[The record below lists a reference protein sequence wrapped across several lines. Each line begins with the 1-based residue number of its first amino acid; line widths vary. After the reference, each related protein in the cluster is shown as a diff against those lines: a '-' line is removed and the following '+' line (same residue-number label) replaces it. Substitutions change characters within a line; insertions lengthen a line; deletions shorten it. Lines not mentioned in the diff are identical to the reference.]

1 MTEIEE
7 LETRIQN
14 LTREDF
20 VKLRDWFYQLDDEIW
35 DQQIRSDV
43 KAGKLDRL
51 IEKARNEFSQG
62 KAGKL

>member
-20 VKLRDWFYQLDDEIW
+20 VKLRDQFYQLDDEIQ
-35 DQQIRSDV
+35 DQQIRSDF
-43 KAGKLDRL
+43 KAVKLDRL

>member
-20 VKLRDWFYQLDDEIW
+20 VKLRDQFYQLDDEIQ
-35 DQQIRSDV
+35 DQQIRSDF
-43 KAGKLDRL
+43 KAVKLDRL
-51 IEKARNEFSQG
+51 IEKARTEFSQG
-62 KAGKL
+62 KARKL